1 MGRDG
6 DAARAE
12 LTVRARGLAARF
24 KGRGG
29 RLALD
34 GFDLDVAPG
43 EIVGLLGPNG
53 AGKTTALRLLST
65 GRRPSAG
72 SLSILGLD
80 PSRPRRAIR
89 RRTGIA
95 GDEPVHVAAL
105 TGWENALGFAMA
117 AGLSR
122 AEGEQRVGA
131 LLDRFGLSPDAHRPV
146 SEYSLGMRRKL
157 LLLEALVHEPALLI
171 LDEPT
176 AGLDVQARALL
187 ADVLKERARAGAAVV
202 LATNDLAEAERLCDR
217 VVFLHAGRAVLEGPP
232 AVLIARL
239 GGKTRFEFTLVA
251 AMAPDIR
258 VSGVEIA
265 LATAG
270 KLVAHATNG
279 SSPLPA
285 LCEAIQRAGAAI
297 VAVAVRRPGLD
308 DVFLKATGQ
317 ELAS

>member
-24 KGRGG
+24 KG

-53 AGKTTALRLLST
+53 AGKTTALRLLAT
-65 GRRPSAG
+65 GRRPDAG
-72 SLSILGLD
+72 SLELFGATVRRSVG
-80 PSRPRRAIR
+80 PSVRRNI
-89 RRTGIA
+89 GIA
-95 GDEPVHVAAL
+95 GDEPVHAAAL

-117 AGLSR
+117 AGLPR
-122 AEGEQRVGA
+122 ALAETRVGA

-146 SEYSLGMRRKL
+146 SDYSLGMRRKL

-176 AGLDVQARALL
+176 GALDVQARALL
-187 ADVLKERARAGAAVV
+187 GDVLKERVRAEVAVV

-217 VVFLHAGRAVLEGPP
+217 VVFLHAGRTVLEGRP
-232 AVLIARL
+232 AELISRL
-239 GGKTRFEFTLVA
+239 GGRTRFEFTLA
-251 AMAPDIR
+251 AARAPDIR

-265 LATAG
+265 LATAA
-270 KLVAHATNG
+270 KLVAHAING

-285 LCEAIQRAGAAI
+285 LCEAIQRTGAAI
-297 VAVAVRRPGLD
+297 EAVVVRRPGLD
-308 DVFLKATGQ
+308 DVFLEATGR